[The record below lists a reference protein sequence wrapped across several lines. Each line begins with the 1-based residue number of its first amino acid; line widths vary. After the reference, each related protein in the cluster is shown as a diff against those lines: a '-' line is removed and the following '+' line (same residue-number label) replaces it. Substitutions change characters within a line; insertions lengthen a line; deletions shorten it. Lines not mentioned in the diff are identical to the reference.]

1 MKMNE
6 GIINIIKAI
15 ADLVIAIVEATAGSQ
30 NNAELPDSS
39 KTIQTTGT
47 IKNEL

>member
-1 MKMNE
+1 MND
-6 GIINIIKAI
+6 IIKIIKAI
-15 ADLVIAIVEATAGSQ
+15 ADLAIAIVEATAGSQ
-30 NNAELPDSS
+30 NNAALSDSS